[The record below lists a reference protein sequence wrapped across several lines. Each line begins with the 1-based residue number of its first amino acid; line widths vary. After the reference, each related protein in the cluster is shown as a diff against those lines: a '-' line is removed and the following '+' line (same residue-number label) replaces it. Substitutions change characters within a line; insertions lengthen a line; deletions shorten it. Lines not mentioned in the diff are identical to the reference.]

1 MAHHPMKAFTAA
13 AIQIAPLPGPLSS
26 AAISG
31 NLHKAVSFIEKC
43 VAETGASL
51 VVLPETVTTG
61 FSPGCSPEELWD
73 LIDVFPGK
81 LTAPIQEVAK
91 RLGVHIVH
99 ATYERGEE
107 RGIVYNSSMIIL
119 PSGEIAGVYR
129 KTHPFCAEM
138 LSQGGWVIPGNEV
151 CVVDT
156 ELGKI
161 GMVICFDG
169 DFPELSRIQAIQGA
183 EIIARPSALLRSADI
198 WELTNRARAYDN
210 HVFMVGANAVGIDP
224 AGTLYFGNS
233 MIVTPIAEVIAR
245 AASHE
250 CWVSAVLDPD
260 KAMASLT
267 PGSSVGQPFDHL
279 ADRNLD
285 LLANYSDLLK
295 GPAGTSFKFRRPGKK

>member
-1 MAHHPMKAFTAA
+1 MKTFIAA
-13 AIQIAPLPGPLSS
+13 AIQIAPVAGDLSPLSID
-26 AAISG
+26 ANIV
-31 NLHKAVSFIEKC
+31 KTISFIERC

-73 LIDVFPGK
+73 LVDILPGR
-81 LTAPIQEVAK
+81 LTSPIQDVAK

-99 ATYERGEE
+99 ATYERGAE

-119 PSGEIAGVYR
+119 PSGEIAGIYR

-138 LSQGGWVIPGNEV
+138 LSQGGWVVPGNDV

-161 GMVICFDG
+161 GMIICFDG
-169 DFPELSRIQAIQGA
+169 DFPELSRIQGIQGA
-183 EIIARPSALLRSADI
+183 ELIARPSAFLRSADI

-210 HVFMVGANAVGIDP
+210 HLFMVGANAVGIDP
-224 AGTLYFGNS
+224 AGTIYFGNS
-233 MIVTPIAEVIAR
+233 MIVSPIAEVIAR
-245 AASHE
+245 ASSHE
-250 CWVSAVLDPD
+250 CWVSAVIDPN
-260 KAMASLT
+260 KAMVSLT

-285 LLANYSDLLK
+285 LLEKYSDLLK
-295 GPAGTSFKFRRPGKK
+295 GPAGTSFTFSRPGKK

>member
-1 MAHHPMKAFTAA
+1 MKTFVAA
-13 AIQIAPLPGPLSS
+13 AIQIAPVAGELSPS
-26 AAISG
+26 TIDANITKAI
-31 NLHKAVSFIEKC
+31 SFIERC
-43 VAETGASL
+43 VADTGAAL

-61 FSPGCSPEELWD
+61 FSPGCTPEELWD
-73 LIDVFPGK
+73 LVDVFPGR

-99 ATYERGEE
+99 ATYERGPE

-119 PSGEIAGVYR
+119 PSGEIAGIYR

-138 LSQGGWVIPGNEV
+138 LSQGGWVVPGNDV

-161 GMVICFDG
+161 GMIICFDG
-169 DFPELSRIQAIQGA
+169 DFPELSRIQGIQGA
-183 EIIARPSALLRSADI
+183 ELIARPSAFLRSADI

-210 HVFMVGANAVGIDP
+210 HLYMVGANAVGIDP
-224 AGTLYFGNS
+224 AGTIYFGNS

-245 AASHE
+245 ASSHE
-250 CWVSAVLDPD
+250 CWVSALIDPS
-260 KAMASLT
+260 KAMVSLT

-285 LLANYSDLLK
+285 LLEKYSDLLK
-295 GPAGTSFKFRRPGKK
+295 GPAGTSFTFRRPGKK

>member
-1 MAHHPMKAFTAA
+1 MKTFIAA
-13 AIQIAPLPGPLSS
+13 AIQIAPVAGELSPS
-26 AAISG
+26 SIDANIE
-31 NLHKAVSFIEKC
+31 KALSFIERC
-43 VAETGASL
+43 VADTGAAL

-73 LIDVFPGK
+73 LVDILPGR
-81 LTAPIQEVAK
+81 LTSPIQEVAK

-99 ATYERGEE
+99 ATYERGAD

-119 PSGEIAGVYR
+119 PSGEIAGIYR

-138 LSQGGWVIPGNEV
+138 LSQGGWVVPGNDV

-161 GMVICFDG
+161 GMIICFDG
-169 DFPELSRIQAIQGA
+169 DFPELSRIQGIQGA
-183 EIIARPSALLRSADI
+183 ELIARPSAFHRSADI

-210 HVFMVGANAVGIDP
+210 HFFMVGANAVGIDP
-224 AGTLYFGNS
+224 AGTIYFGNS
-233 MIVTPIAEVIAR
+233 MIVSPIAEVIAR
-245 AASHE
+245 ASSHE
-250 CWVSAVLDPD
+250 CWVSAVIDPN
-260 KAMASLT
+260 KAMVSLT

-285 LLANYSDLLK
+285 LLEKYSDLLK
-295 GPAGTSFKFRRPGKK
+295 GPAGTSFTFRRPGKK

>member
-1 MAHHPMKAFTAA
+1 MKSFVAA
-13 AIQIAPLPGPLSS
+13 AIQIAPVAGELSPS
-26 AAISG
+26 SIDANITKAI
-31 NLHKAVSFIEKC
+31 SFIERC
-43 VAETGASL
+43 VADTGASL

-61 FSPGCSPEELWD
+61 FSPGCTPEELWD
-73 LIDVFPGK
+73 LVDVFPGR
-81 LTAPIQEVAK
+81 LTSPIQEVAK

-99 ATYERGEE
+99 ATYERGPE

-119 PSGEIAGVYR
+119 PSGEIAGIYR

-138 LSQGGWVIPGNEV
+138 LSQGGWVVPGNDV

-161 GMVICFDG
+161 GMIICFDG
-169 DFPELSRIQAIQGA
+169 DFPELSRIQGIQGA
-183 EIIARPSALLRSADI
+183 ELIARPSAFLRSADI

-210 HVFMVGANAVGIDP
+210 HLYMVGANAVGIDP
-224 AGTLYFGNS
+224 AGTIYFGNS

-245 AASHE
+245 ASSHE
-250 CWVSAVLDPD
+250 CWVSALIDPS
-260 KAMASLT
+260 KAMVSLT

-285 LLANYSDLLK
+285 LLEKYSDLLK
-295 GPAGTSFKFRRPGKK
+295 GPAGTSFTFRRPGRK

>member
-1 MAHHPMKAFTAA
+1 MKTFIAA
-13 AIQIAPLPGPLSS
+13 AIQIAPVAGDLSPLSID
-26 AAISG
+26 ANIV
-31 NLHKAVSFIEKC
+31 KTISFIERC

-73 LIDVFPGK
+73 LVDILPGR
-81 LTAPIQEVAK
+81 LTSPIQDVAK

-119 PSGEIAGVYR
+119 PSGEIAGIYR

-138 LSQGGWVIPGNEV
+138 LSQGGWVVPGNDV

-161 GMVICFDG
+161 GMIICFDG
-169 DFPELSRIQAIQGA
+169 DFPELSRIQGIQGA
-183 EIIARPSALLRSADI
+183 ELIARPSAFLRSADI

-210 HVFMVGANAVGIDP
+210 HLFMVGANAVGIDP
-224 AGTLYFGNS
+224 AGTIYFGNS
-233 MIVTPIAEVIAR
+233 MIVSPIAEVIAR
-245 AASHE
+245 ASSHE
-250 CWVSAVLDPD
+250 CWVSAVIDPN
-260 KAMASLT
+260 KAMVSLT

-285 LLANYSDLLK
+285 LLEKYSDLLK
-295 GPAGTSFKFRRPGKK
+295 GPAGTSFTFSRPGKK

>member
-1 MAHHPMKAFTAA
+1 MKTFVAA
-13 AIQIAPLPGPLSS
+13 AIQIAPVAGELSPS
-26 AAISG
+26 SIDANITKAI
-31 NLHKAVSFIEKC
+31 SFIERC
-43 VAETGASL
+43 VADTGASL

-61 FSPGCSPEELWD
+61 FSPGCTPEELWD
-73 LIDVFPGK
+73 LVDVFPGR

-99 ATYERGEE
+99 ATYERGPE

-119 PSGEIAGVYR
+119 PSGEIAGIYR

-138 LSQGGWVIPGNEV
+138 LSQGGWVVPGNDV

-161 GMVICFDG
+161 GMIICFDG
-169 DFPELSRIQAIQGA
+169 DFPELSRIQGIQGA
-183 EIIARPSALLRSADI
+183 ELIARPSAFLRSADI

-210 HVFMVGANAVGIDP
+210 HLFMVGANAVGIDP
-224 AGTLYFGNS
+224 AGTIYFGNS
-233 MIVTPIAEVIAR
+233 MIVSPIAEVIAR
-245 AASHE
+245 ASSHE
-250 CWVSAVLDPD
+250 CWVSAVIDPS
-260 KAMASLT
+260 KAMVSLT

-285 LLANYSDLLK
+285 LLEKYSDLLK
-295 GPAGTSFKFRRPGKK
+295 GPAGTSFTFRRPGTK

>member
-1 MAHHPMKAFTAA
+1 MKTFIAA
-13 AIQIAPLPGPLSS
+13 AIQIAPVAGELSPS
-26 AAISG
+26 SIDANIE
-31 NLHKAVSFIEKC
+31 KALSFIERC
-43 VAETGASL
+43 VADTGAAL

-73 LIDVFPGK
+73 LVDILPGR
-81 LTAPIQEVAK
+81 LTSPIQEVAK

-99 ATYERGEE
+99 ATYERGAD

-119 PSGEIAGVYR
+119 PSGEIAGIYR

-138 LSQGGWVIPGNEV
+138 LSQGGWVVPGNDV

-161 GMVICFDG
+161 GMIICFDG
-169 DFPELSRIQAIQGA
+169 DFPELSRIQGIQGA
-183 EIIARPSALLRSADI
+183 ELIARPSAFLRSADI

-210 HVFMVGANAVGIDP
+210 HFFMVGANAVGIDP
-224 AGTLYFGNS
+224 AGTIYFGNS
-233 MIVTPIAEVIAR
+233 MIVSPIAEVIAR
-245 AASHE
+245 ASSHE
-250 CWVSAVLDPD
+250 CWVSAVIDPN
-260 KAMASLT
+260 KAMVSLT

-285 LLANYSDLLK
+285 LLEKYSDLLK
-295 GPAGTSFKFRRPGKK
+295 GPAGTSFTFSRPGKK

>member
-1 MAHHPMKAFTAA
+1 MKTFIAA
-13 AIQIAPLPGPLSS
+13 AIQIAPVAGDLSPLSID
-26 AAISG
+26 ANIV
-31 NLHKAVSFIEKC
+31 KTISFIERC

-73 LIDVFPGK
+73 LVDILPGR
-81 LTAPIQEVAK
+81 LTSPIQEVAK

-119 PSGEIAGVYR
+119 PSGEIAGIYR

-138 LSQGGWVIPGNEV
+138 LSQGGWVVPGNDV

-161 GMVICFDG
+161 GMIICFDG
-169 DFPELSRIQAIQGA
+169 DFPELSRIQGIQGA
-183 EIIARPSALLRSADI
+183 ELIARPSAFLRSADI

-210 HVFMVGANAVGIDP
+210 HLFMVGANAVGIDP
-224 AGTLYFGNS
+224 AGTIYFGNS
-233 MIVTPIAEVIAR
+233 MIVSPIAEVIAR
-245 AASHE
+245 ASSHE
-250 CWVSAVLDPD
+250 CWVSAVIDPS
-260 KAMASLT
+260 KAMVSLT
-267 PGSSVGQPFDHL
+267 PGSSVEQPFDHL

-285 LLANYSDLLK
+285 LLEKYSDLLK
-295 GPAGTSFKFRRPGKK
+295 GPAGTSFTFRRPGKK

>member
-1 MAHHPMKAFTAA
+1 MKTFIAA
-13 AIQIAPLPGPLSS
+13 AIQIAPVAGELSPS
-26 AAISG
+26 SIDANIE
-31 NLHKAVSFIEKC
+31 KAVSFIERC
-43 VAETGASL
+43 VADTGAAL

-73 LIDVFPGK
+73 LVDILPGR
-81 LTAPIQEVAK
+81 LTSPIQEVAK

-99 ATYERGEE
+99 ATYERGAD

-119 PSGEIAGVYR
+119 PSGEIAGIYR

-138 LSQGGWVIPGNEV
+138 LSQGGWVVPGNDV

-161 GMVICFDG
+161 GMIICFDG
-169 DFPELSRIQAIQGA
+169 DFPELSRIQGIQGA
-183 EIIARPSALLRSADI
+183 ELIARPSAFLRSADI

-210 HVFMVGANAVGIDP
+210 HLFMVGANAVGIDP
-224 AGTLYFGNS
+224 AGTIYFGNS

-245 AASHE
+245 ASSHE
-250 CWVSAVLDPD
+250 CWVSAVIDPS
-260 KAMASLT
+260 KAMVSLT
-267 PGSSVGQPFDHL
+267 PGSSVEQPFDHL

-285 LLANYSDLLK
+285 LLEKYSDLLK
-295 GPAGTSFKFRRPGKK
+295 GPAGTSFTFRRPGKK

>member
-1 MAHHPMKAFTAA
+1 MKTFIAA
-13 AIQIAPLPGPLSS
+13 AIQIAPVAGELSPS
-26 AAISG
+26 SIDANIE
-31 NLHKAVSFIEKC
+31 KAVSFIERC
-43 VAETGASL
+43 VADTGAAL

-73 LIDVFPGK
+73 LVDILPGR
-81 LTAPIQEVAK
+81 LTSPIQEVAK

-99 ATYERGEE
+99 ATYERGAD

-119 PSGEIAGVYR
+119 PSGEIAGIYR

-138 LSQGGWVIPGNEV
+138 LSQGGWVVPGNDV

-161 GMVICFDG
+161 GMIICFDG
-169 DFPELSRIQAIQGA
+169 DFPELSRIQGIQGA
-183 EIIARPSALLRSADI
+183 ELIARPSAFLRSADI

-210 HVFMVGANAVGIDP
+210 HFFMVGANAVGIDP
-224 AGTLYFGNS
+224 AGTIYFGNS
-233 MIVTPIAEVIAR
+233 MIDSPIAEVIAR
-245 AASHE
+245 ASSHE
-250 CWVSAVLDPD
+250 CWVSAVIDPN
-260 KAMASLT
+260 KAMVSLT

-285 LLANYSDLLK
+285 LLEKYSDLLK
-295 GPAGTSFKFRRPGKK
+295 GPAGTSFTFRRPGKK

>member
-1 MAHHPMKAFTAA
+1 MKTFVAA
-13 AIQIAPLPGPLSS
+13 AIQIAPVAGELSPS
-26 AAISG
+26 SIDANITKAI
-31 NLHKAVSFIEKC
+31 SFIERC
-43 VAETGASL
+43 VADTGASL

-61 FSPGCSPEELWD
+61 FSPGCTPEELWD
-73 LIDVFPGK
+73 LVDVFPGR

-99 ATYERGEE
+99 ATYERGPE

-119 PSGEIAGVYR
+119 PSGEIAGIYR

-138 LSQGGWVIPGNEV
+138 LSQGGWVVPGNDV

-161 GMVICFDG
+161 GMIICFDG
-169 DFPELSRIQAIQGA
+169 DFPELSRIQGIQGA
-183 EIIARPSALLRSADI
+183 EVIARPSAFLRSADI

-210 HVFMVGANAVGIDP
+210 HLYMVGANAVGIDP
-224 AGTLYFGNS
+224 AGTIYFGNS

-245 AASHE
+245 ASSHE
-250 CWVSAVLDPD
+250 CWVSALIDPS
-260 KAMASLT
+260 KAMVSLT

-285 LLANYSDLLK
+285 LLEKYSELLK
-295 GPAGTSFKFRRPGKK
+295 GPAGTSFTFRRPGRK

>member
-1 MAHHPMKAFTAA
+1 MKTFIAA
-13 AIQIAPLPGPLSS
+13 AIQIAPVAGELSPS
-26 AAISG
+26 SIDANIE
-31 NLHKAVSFIEKC
+31 KALSFIERC
-43 VAETGASL
+43 VADTGAAL

-73 LIDVFPGK
+73 LVDKLPGR
-81 LTAPIQEVAK
+81 LTSPIQEVAK

-99 ATYERGEE
+99 ATYERGAD

-119 PSGEIAGVYR
+119 PSGEIAGIYR

-138 LSQGGWVIPGNEV
+138 LSQGGWVVPGNDV

-161 GMVICFDG
+161 GMIICFDG
-169 DFPELSRIQAIQGA
+169 DFPELSRIQGIQGA
-183 EIIARPSALLRSADI
+183 ELIARPSAFLRSADI

-210 HVFMVGANAVGIDP
+210 HLFMVGANAVGIDP
-224 AGTLYFGNS
+224 AGTIYFGNS
-233 MIVTPIAEVIAR
+233 MIVSPIAEVIAR
-245 AASHE
+245 ASSHE
-250 CWVSAVLDPD
+250 CWVSAVIDPN
-260 KAMASLT
+260 KAMVSLT

-285 LLANYSDLLK
+285 LLEKYSDLLK
-295 GPAGTSFKFRRPGKK
+295 GPAGTSFTFRRPGKK

>member
-1 MAHHPMKAFTAA
+1 MKTFIAA
-13 AIQIAPLPGPLSS
+13 AIQIAPVAGDLSPLSID
-26 AAISG
+26 ANIV
-31 NLHKAVSFIEKC
+31 KTISFIERC

-73 LIDVFPGK
+73 LVDILPGR
-81 LTAPIQEVAK
+81 LTSPIQDVAK

-119 PSGEIAGVYR
+119 PSGEIAGIYR

-138 LSQGGWVIPGNEV
+138 LSQGGWVVPGNDV

-161 GMVICFDG
+161 GMIICFDG
-169 DFPELSRIQAIQGA
+169 DFPELSRIQGIQGA
-183 EIIARPSALLRSADI
+183 ELIARPSAFLRSADI

-210 HVFMVGANAVGIDP
+210 HLFMVGANAVGIDP
-224 AGTLYFGNS
+224 AGTFYFGNS
-233 MIVTPIAEVIAR
+233 MIVSPIAEVIAR
-245 AASHE
+245 ASSHE
-250 CWVSAVLDPD
+250 CWVSAVIDPN
-260 KAMASLT
+260 KAMVSLT

-285 LLANYSDLLK
+285 LLEKYSDLLK
-295 GPAGTSFKFRRPGKK
+295 GPAGTSFTFSRPGKK

>member
-1 MAHHPMKAFTAA
+1 MKTFIAA
-13 AIQIAPLPGPLSS
+13 AIQIAPVAGELSS
-26 AAISG
+26 SSIDA
-31 NLHKAVSFIEKC
+31 NLQKAVSFIERC
-43 VAETGASL
+43 VADTGAAL

-73 LIDVFPGK
+73 LVDVLPGR
-81 LTAPIQEVAK
+81 LTSPIQEVAK

-99 ATYERGEE
+99 ATYERGAD

-119 PSGEIAGVYR
+119 PSGEIAGIYR

-138 LSQGGWVIPGNEV
+138 LSQGGWVVPGNDV

-161 GMVICFDG
+161 GMIICFDG
-169 DFPELSRIQAIQGA
+169 DFPELSRIQGIQGA
-183 EIIARPSALLRSADI
+183 ELIARPSAFLRSADI

-210 HVFMVGANAVGIDP
+210 HLFMVGANAVGIDP
-224 AGTLYFGNS
+224 AGTIYFGNS

-245 AASHE
+245 ASSHE
-250 CWVSAVLDPD
+250 CWVSALIDPN
-260 KAMASLT
+260 KAMVSLT

-285 LLANYSDLLK
+285 LLEKYSDLLK
-295 GPAGTSFKFRRPGKK
+295 GPADTPFTFSRPGKK

>member
-1 MAHHPMKAFTAA
+1 MKTFIAA
-13 AIQIAPLPGPLSS
+13 AIQIAPVAGELTPASID
-26 AAISG
+26 ANIE
-31 NLHKAVSFIEKC
+31 KAVSFIERC
-43 VAETGASL
+43 VADTGAAL

-73 LIDVFPGK
+73 LVDILPGR
-81 LTAPIQEVAK
+81 LTSPIQKVAQ

-99 ATYERGEE
+99 ATYERGAD

-119 PSGEIAGVYR
+119 PSGEIAGIYR

-138 LSQGGWVIPGNEV
+138 LSQGGWVVPGNDV

-161 GMVICFDG
+161 GMIICFDG
-169 DFPELSRIQAIQGA
+169 DFPELSRIQGIQGA
-183 EIIARPSALLRSADI
+183 ELIARPSAFLRSADI

-210 HVFMVGANAVGIDP
+210 HLFMVGANAVGIDP
-224 AGTLYFGNS
+224 AGTIYFGNS

-245 AASHE
+245 ASSHE
-250 CWVSAVLDPD
+250 CWVSALIDPN
-260 KAMASLT
+260 KAMVSLT

-285 LLANYSDLLK
+285 LLEKYSDLLK
-295 GPAGTSFKFRRPGKK
+295 GPAGTSFTFSRPGKK

>member
-1 MAHHPMKAFTAA
+1 MKTFIAA
-13 AIQIAPLPGPLSS
+13 AIQIAPVAGELSPS
-26 AAISG
+26 SIDANIE
-31 NLHKAVSFIEKC
+31 KALSFIERC
-43 VAETGASL
+43 VADTGAAL

-73 LIDVFPGK
+73 LVDILPGR
-81 LTAPIQEVAK
+81 LTSPIQEVAK

-99 ATYERGEE
+99 ATYERGAD

-119 PSGEIAGVYR
+119 PSGEIAGIYR

-138 LSQGGWVIPGNEV
+138 LSQGGWVVPGNDV

-161 GMVICFDG
+161 GMIICFDG
-169 DFPELSRIQAIQGA
+169 DFPELSRIQGIQGA
-183 EIIARPSALLRSADI
+183 ELIARPSAFLRSADI

-210 HVFMVGANAVGIDP
+210 HLFMVGANAVGIDP
-224 AGTLYFGNS
+224 AGTIYFGNS

-245 AASHE
+245 ASSHE
-250 CWVSAVLDPD
+250 CWVSAVIDPS
-260 KAMASLT
+260 KAMVSLT
-267 PGSSVGQPFDHL
+267 PGSSVEQPFDHL

-285 LLANYSDLLK
+285 LLEKYSDLLK
-295 GPAGTSFKFRRPGKK
+295 GPAGTSFTFRRPGKK

>member
-1 MAHHPMKAFTAA
+1 MKTFIAA
-13 AIQIAPLPGPLSS
+13 AIQIAPVAGDLSPLSID
-26 AAISG
+26 ANIV
-31 NLHKAVSFIEKC
+31 KTISFIERC

-73 LIDVFPGK
+73 LVDILPGR
-81 LTAPIQEVAK
+81 LTSPIQEVAK

-107 RGIVYNSSMIIL
+107 RGIVYNSSMVIL
-119 PSGEIAGVYR
+119 PSGEIAGIYR

-138 LSQGGWVIPGNEV
+138 LSQGGWVVPGNDV

-161 GMVICFDG
+161 GMIICFDG
-169 DFPELSRIQAIQGA
+169 DFPELSRIQGIQGA
-183 EIIARPSALLRSADI
+183 ELIARPSAFLRSADI

-210 HVFMVGANAVGIDP
+210 HLFMVGANAVGIDP
-224 AGTLYFGNS
+224 AGTIYFGNS
-233 MIVTPIAEVIAR
+233 MIVSPIAEVIAR
-245 AASHE
+245 ASSHE
-250 CWVSAVLDPD
+250 CWVSAVIDPN
-260 KAMASLT
+260 KAMVSLT

-285 LLANYSDLLK
+285 LLEKYSDLLK
-295 GPAGTSFKFRRPGKK
+295 GPAGTSFTFRRPGKK

>member
-1 MAHHPMKAFTAA
+1 MKTFIAA
-13 AIQIAPLPGPLSS
+13 AIQIAPVAGELSPS
-26 AAISG
+26 SLDANIE
-31 NLHKAVSFIEKC
+31 KAVSFIERC
-43 VAETGASL
+43 VADTGAAL

-73 LIDVFPGK
+73 LVDILPGR
-81 LTAPIQEVAK
+81 LTSPIQEVAK

-99 ATYERGEE
+99 ATYERGAD

-119 PSGEIAGVYR
+119 PSGEIAGIYR

-138 LSQGGWVIPGNEV
+138 LSQGGWVVPGNDV

-161 GMVICFDG
+161 GMIICFDG
-169 DFPELSRIQAIQGA
+169 DFPELSRIQGIQGA
-183 EIIARPSALLRSADI
+183 ELIARPSAFLRSADI

-210 HVFMVGANAVGIDP
+210 HFFMVGANAVGIDP
-224 AGTLYFGNS
+224 AGTIYFGNS
-233 MIVTPIAEVIAR
+233 MIVSPIAEVIAR
-245 AASHE
+245 ASSHE
-250 CWVSAVLDPD
+250 CWVSAVIDPN
-260 KAMASLT
+260 KAMVSLT

-285 LLANYSDLLK
+285 LLEKYSDLLK
-295 GPAGTSFKFRRPGKK
+295 GPAGTSFTFRRPGKK

>member
-1 MAHHPMKAFTAA
+1 MKTFIAA
-13 AIQIAPLPGPLSS
+13 AIQIAPVAGELSS
-26 AAISG
+26 SSIDA
-31 NLHKAVSFIEKC
+31 NLEKAVSFIERC
-43 VAETGASL
+43 VADTGAAL

-73 LIDVFPGK
+73 LVDKLPGR
-81 LTAPIQEVAK
+81 LTSPIQEVAK

-99 ATYERGEE
+99 ATYERGAD

-119 PSGEIAGVYR
+119 PSGEIAGIYR

-138 LSQGGWVIPGNEV
+138 LSQGGWVVPGNDV

-161 GMVICFDG
+161 GMIICFDG
-169 DFPELSRIQAIQGA
+169 DFPEVSRIQGIQGA
-183 EIIARPSALLRSADI
+183 ELIAHPSAALRSADI

-224 AGTLYFGNS
+224 AGTIYFGNS
-233 MIVTPIAEVIAR
+233 IIVTPTAEVISR
-245 AASHE
+245 ASSHE
-250 CWVSAVLDPD
+250 CWVSALIDPN
-260 KAMASLT
+260 KAMVSLT

-285 LLANYSDLLK
+285 LLEKYSDLLK
-295 GPAGTSFKFRRPGKK
+295 GPAATSFTLNRPSKK

>member
-1 MAHHPMKAFTAA
+1 MKTFIAA
-13 AIQIAPLPGPLSS
+13 AIQIAPVAGDLSPLSID
-26 AAISG
+26 ANIV
-31 NLHKAVSFIEKC
+31 KTISFIERC

-73 LIDVFPGK
+73 LVDILPGR
-81 LTAPIQEVAK
+81 LTSPIQDVAK

-119 PSGEIAGVYR
+119 PSGEIAGIYR

-138 LSQGGWVIPGNEV
+138 LSQGGWVVPGNDV

-161 GMVICFDG
+161 GMIICFDG
-169 DFPELSRIQAIQGA
+169 DFPELSRIQGIQGA
-183 EIIARPSALLRSADI
+183 ELIARPSAFLRSADI

-210 HVFMVGANAVGIDP
+210 HLFMVGANAVGIDP
-224 AGTLYFGNS
+224 AGTIYFGNS
-233 MIVTPIAEVIAR
+233 MIVSPIAEVIAR
-245 AASHE
+245 ASSHE
-250 CWVSAVLDPD
+250 CWVSAVIDPN
-260 KAMASLT
+260 KAMVSLT

-285 LLANYSDLLK
+285 LLEKYSDLLK
-295 GPAGTSFKFRRPGKK
+295 GPAGTSFTFRRPGKK

>member
-1 MAHHPMKAFTAA
+1 MKTFIAA
-13 AIQIAPLPGPLSS
+13 AIQIAPVAGELSPS
-26 AAISG
+26 SIDANIE
-31 NLHKAVSFIEKC
+31 KALSFIERC
-43 VAETGASL
+43 VADTGAAL

-73 LIDVFPGK
+73 LVDILPGR
-81 LTAPIQEVAK
+81 LTSPIQEVAK

-99 ATYERGEE
+99 ATYERGAD

-119 PSGEIAGVYR
+119 PSGEIAGIYR

-138 LSQGGWVIPGNEV
+138 LSQGGWVVPGNDV

-161 GMVICFDG
+161 GMIICFDG
-169 DFPELSRIQAIQGA
+169 DFPELSRIQGIQGA
-183 EIIARPSALLRSADI
+183 ELIARPSAFLRSADI

-210 HVFMVGANAVGIDP
+210 HLFMVGANAVGIDP
-224 AGTLYFGNS
+224 AGTIYFGNS
-233 MIVTPIAEVIAR
+233 MIVSPIAEVIAR
-245 AASHE
+245 ASSHE
-250 CWVSAVLDPD
+250 CWVSAVIDPN
-260 KAMASLT
+260 KAMVSLT

-285 LLANYSDLLK
+285 LLEKYSDLLK
-295 GPAGTSFKFRRPGKK
+295 GPAGTSFTFRRPGKK

>member
-1 MAHHPMKAFTAA
+1 VAYHPMKTFIAA
-13 AIQIAPLPGPLSS
+13 AIQIAPVAGELSS
-26 AAISG
+26 SSIDA
-31 NLHKAVSFIEKC
+31 NLQKAVSFIERC
-43 VAETGASL
+43 VADTGAAL

-73 LIDVFPGK
+73 LVDVLPGR
-81 LTAPIQEVAK
+81 LTSPIQEVAK

-99 ATYERGEE
+99 ATYERGAD

-119 PSGEIAGVYR
+119 PSGEIAGIYR

-138 LSQGGWVIPGNEV
+138 LSQGGWVVPGNDV

-161 GMVICFDG
+161 GMIICFDG
-169 DFPELSRIQAIQGA
+169 DFPELSRIQGIQGA
-183 EIIARPSALLRSADI
+183 ELIARPSAFLRSADI

-210 HVFMVGANAVGIDP
+210 HLFMVGANAVGIDP
-224 AGTLYFGNS
+224 AGTIYFGNS

-245 AASHE
+245 ASSHE
-250 CWVSAVLDPD
+250 CWVSALIDPN
-260 KAMASLT
+260 KAMVSLT

-285 LLANYSDLLK
+285 LLEKYSDLLK
-295 GPAGTSFKFRRPGKK
+295 GPADTPFTFSRPGKK

>member
-1 MAHHPMKAFTAA
+1 MKTFIAA
-13 AIQIAPLPGPLSS
+13 AIQIAPVAGELSPS
-26 AAISG
+26 SIDANIE
-31 NLHKAVSFIEKC
+31 KALSFIERC
-43 VAETGASL
+43 VADTGAAL

-73 LIDVFPGK
+73 LVDILPGR
-81 LTAPIQEVAK
+81 LTSPIQEVAK

-99 ATYERGEE
+99 ATYERGAD

-119 PSGEIAGVYR
+119 PSGEIAGIYR

-138 LSQGGWVIPGNEV
+138 LSQGGWVVPGNDV

-161 GMVICFDG
+161 GMIICFDG
-169 DFPELSRIQAIQGA
+169 DFPELSRIQGIQGA
-183 EIIARPSALLRSADI
+183 ELIARPSAFLRSADI

-210 HVFMVGANAVGIDP
+210 HFFMVGANAVGIDP
-224 AGTLYFGNS
+224 AGTIYFGNS

-245 AASHE
+245 ASSHE
-250 CWVSAVLDPD
+250 CWVSAVIDPS
-260 KAMASLT
+260 KAMVSLT
-267 PGSSVGQPFDHL
+267 PGSSVEQPFDHL

-285 LLANYSDLLK
+285 LLEKYSDLLK
-295 GPAGTSFKFRRPGKK
+295 GPAGTSFTFRRPGKK

>member
-1 MAHHPMKAFTAA
+1 MKTFVAA
-13 AIQIAPLPGPLSS
+13 AIQIAPVAGELSPS
-26 AAISG
+26 SIDANITKAI
-31 NLHKAVSFIEKC
+31 SFIERC
-43 VAETGASL
+43 VADTGAAL

-73 LIDVFPGK
+73 LVDVFPGR
-81 LTAPIQEVAK
+81 LTSPIQEVAK

-99 ATYERGEE
+99 ATYERGPE

-119 PSGEIAGVYR
+119 PSGEIAGIYR

-138 LSQGGWVIPGNEV
+138 LSQGGWVVPGNDV

-161 GMVICFDG
+161 GMIICFDG
-169 DFPELSRIQAIQGA
+169 DFPELSRIQGIQGA
-183 EIIARPSALLRSADI
+183 ELIARPSAFLRSADI

-210 HVFMVGANAVGIDP
+210 HLYMVGANAVGIDP
-224 AGTLYFGNS
+224 AGTIYFGNS

-245 AASHE
+245 ASSHE
-250 CWVSAVLDPD
+250 CWVSALIDPS
-260 KAMASLT
+260 KAMVSLT
-267 PGSSVGQPFDHL
+267 PGSSVEQPFDHL

-285 LLANYSDLLK
+285 LLEKYSDLLK
-295 GPAGTSFKFRRPGKK
+295 GPAGTSFTFRRPGKK

>member
-1 MAHHPMKAFTAA
+1 MKTFIAA
-13 AIQIAPLPGPLSS
+13 AIQIAPVAGDLSPS
-26 AAISG
+26 SIDANIEKAI
-31 NLHKAVSFIEKC
+31 SFIERC
-43 VAETGASL
+43 VADTEAAL

-73 LIDVFPGK
+73 LVDVLPGR
-81 LTAPIQEVAK
+81 LTSPIQEVAK

-99 ATYERGEE
+99 ATYERGAD

-119 PSGEIAGVYR
+119 PSGEIAGIYR

-138 LSQGGWVIPGNEV
+138 LSQGGWVVPGNDV

-161 GMVICFDG
+161 GMIICFDG
-169 DFPELSRIQAIQGA
+169 DFPELSRIQGIQGA
-183 EIIARPSALLRSADI
+183 ELIARPSAFLRSADI

-210 HVFMVGANAVGIDP
+210 HLFMVGANAVGIDP
-224 AGTLYFGNS
+224 AGTIYFGNS

-245 AASHE
+245 ASSHE
-250 CWVSAVLDPD
+250 CWVSAVIDPS
-260 KAMASLT
+260 KAMVSLT
-267 PGSSVGQPFDHL
+267 PGSSVEQPFDHL

-285 LLANYSDLLK
+285 LLEKYSDLLK
-295 GPAGTSFKFRRPGKK
+295 GPAGTSFTFSRPGKK

>member
-1 MAHHPMKAFTAA
+1 MKTFIAA
-13 AIQIAPLPGPLSS
+13 AIQIAPVAGELSPS
-26 AAISG
+26 SIDANIE
-31 NLHKAVSFIEKC
+31 KAVSFIERC
-43 VAETGASL
+43 VADTGAAL

-73 LIDVFPGK
+73 LVDILPGR
-81 LTAPIQEVAK
+81 LTSPIQEVAK

-99 ATYERGEE
+99 ATYERGAD

-119 PSGEIAGVYR
+119 PSGEIAGIYR

-138 LSQGGWVIPGNEV
+138 LSQGGWVVPGNDV

-161 GMVICFDG
+161 GMIICFDG
-169 DFPELSRIQAIQGA
+169 DFPELSRIQGIQGA
-183 EIIARPSALLRSADI
+183 ELIARPSAFLRSADI

-210 HVFMVGANAVGIDP
+210 HFFMVGANAVGIDP
-224 AGTLYFGNS
+224 AGTIYFGNS
-233 MIVTPIAEVIAR
+233 MIVSPIAEVIAR
-245 AASHE
+245 ASSHE
-250 CWVSAVLDPD
+250 CWVSAVIDPN
-260 KAMASLT
+260 KAMVSLT

-285 LLANYSDLLK
+285 LLEKYSDLLK
-295 GPAGTSFKFRRPGKK
+295 GPAGTSFTFRRPGKK

>member
-1 MAHHPMKAFTAA
+1 MKTFIAA
-13 AIQIAPLPGPLSS
+13 AIQIAPVAGELSPS
-26 AAISG
+26 SIDANIE
-31 NLHKAVSFIEKC
+31 KAVSFIERC
-43 VAETGASL
+43 VADTGAAL

-73 LIDVFPGK
+73 LVDILPGR
-81 LTAPIQEVAK
+81 LTSPIQKVAK

-99 ATYERGEE
+99 ATYERGAE

-119 PSGEIAGVYR
+119 PSGEIAGIYR

-138 LSQGGWVIPGNEV
+138 LSQGGWVVPGKDV

-161 GMVICFDG
+161 GMIICFDG
-169 DFPELSRIQAIQGA
+169 DFPELSRIQGLEGA
-183 EIIARPSALLRSADI
+183 ELIARPSAFLRSADI

-210 HVFMVGANAVGIDP
+210 HLFMVGANAVGIDP
-224 AGTLYFGNS
+224 AGTIYFGNS

-245 AASHE
+245 ASSHE
-250 CWVSAVLDPD
+250 CWVSAVIDPN
-260 KAMASLT
+260 KAMVSLT

-285 LLANYSDLLK
+285 LLEKYSDLLK
-295 GPAGTSFKFRRPGKK
+295 GPAGTSFTFSRPGKK

>member
-1 MAHHPMKAFTAA
+1 MKTFIAA
-13 AIQIAPLPGPLSS
+13 AIQIAPVAGDLSPLSID
-26 AAISG
+26 ANIV
-31 NLHKAVSFIEKC
+31 KTISFIERC

-73 LIDVFPGK
+73 LVDILPGR
-81 LTAPIQEVAK
+81 LTSPIQDAAK

-99 ATYERGEE
+99 ATYERGAE

-119 PSGEIAGVYR
+119 PSGEIAGIYR

-138 LSQGGWVIPGNEV
+138 LSQGGWVVPGNDV

-161 GMVICFDG
+161 GMIICFDG
-169 DFPELSRIQAIQGA
+169 DFPELSRIQGIQGA
-183 EIIARPSALLRSADI
+183 ELIARPSAFLRSADI

-210 HVFMVGANAVGIDP
+210 HLFMVGANAVGIDP
-224 AGTLYFGNS
+224 AGTIYFGNS
-233 MIVTPIAEVIAR
+233 MIVSPIAEVIAR
-245 AASHE
+245 ASSHE
-250 CWVSAVLDPD
+250 CWVSAVIDPN
-260 KAMASLT
+260 KAMVSLT

-285 LLANYSDLLK
+285 LLEKYSDLLK
-295 GPAGTSFKFRRPGKK
+295 GPAGTSFTFSRPGKK